1 MLIKKRASK
10 ASKEYRTLQHSV
22 SSPLQM
28 LFGEMTTLE
37 QWKSNKLVYE
47 PLQNA
52 LPDNVRLETLTTLP
66 DGEFVGIFKS

>member
-1 MLIKKRASK
+1 
-10 ASKEYRTLQHSV
+10 
-22 SSPLQM
+22 M

-66 DGEFVGIFKS
+66 DGELVGIFLKLIYRACIVAIVSYLCD